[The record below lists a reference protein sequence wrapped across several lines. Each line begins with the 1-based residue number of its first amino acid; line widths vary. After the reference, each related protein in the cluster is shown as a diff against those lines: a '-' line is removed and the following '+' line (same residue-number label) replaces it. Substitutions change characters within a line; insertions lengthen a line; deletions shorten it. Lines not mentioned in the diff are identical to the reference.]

1 MATIKL
7 LEETEMKKIM
17 VGILTSVLIFA
28 VCASSAFAA
37 APEKGDNF
45 VDANEDGIC
54 DNYNSASGN
63 GGGFTDE
70 DNDGICDN
78 RGNGG
83 GQGNHRNFVDA
94 NEDGICDNYSGEAS
108 FSQNMGR
115 GVGSRG
121 RWGK

>member
-17 VGILTSVLIFA
+17 VGILTSALIFA
-28 VCASSAFAA
+28 VSASSAFAA
-37 APEKGDNF
+37 APEKRD
-45 VDANEDGIC
+45 
-54 DNYNSASGN
+54 
-63 GGGFTDE
+63 
-70 DNDGICDN
+70 
-78 RGNGG
+78 
-83 GQGNHRNFVDA
+83 NFVDA